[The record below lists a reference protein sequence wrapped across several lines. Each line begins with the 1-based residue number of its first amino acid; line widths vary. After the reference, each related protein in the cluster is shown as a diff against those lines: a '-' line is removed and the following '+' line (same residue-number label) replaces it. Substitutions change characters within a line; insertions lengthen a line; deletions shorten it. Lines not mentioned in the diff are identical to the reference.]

1 MILRDDIIE
10 IGRYNKPHGV
20 NGEISASLDVDID
33 VLGEFSCLISDI
45 DGIYVP
51 FFVEAMRTKSVST
64 ALLTIDGIANEDQAV
79 LLVNKD
85 IYVLK
90 SEYEK
95 LSDDEDC
102 DEMPIDYFIGFKMTT
117 DEGEDVGTIVDVDDT
132 TENVL
137 FIVER
142 PDGDEVSVPA
152 ADELIT
158 DLDLDGKRIEM
169 SLPAGLL
176 EL

>member
-1 MILRDDIIE
+1 MITRDDIIE

-20 NGEISASLDVDID
+20 NGEISASIDVDID
-33 VLGEFSCLISDI
+33 VLDQFSCLISDI

-51 FFVEAMRTKSVST
+51 FFVESRRSKSAST
-64 ALLTIDGIANEDQAV
+64 ALLTIDGITNEDQAA

-90 SEYEK
+90 LEYEQ

-102 DEMPIDYFIGFKMTT
+102 DELPIDYFIGFELK
-117 DEGEDVGTIVDVDDT
+117 DGDDVVGTIVDVDDS

-137 FIVER
+137 FVVER
-142 PDGDEVSVPA
+142 PSGDEVAVPA

-158 DLDLDGKRIEM
+158 ELDLEGKVIEM

-176 EL
+176 DL

>member
-33 VLGEFSCLISDI
+33 VLGEFSCLICDI

>member
-10 IGRYNKPHGV
+10 IGCYNKPHGV
-20 NGEISASLDVDID
+20 NGEISATLDVDID
-33 VLGEFSCLISDI
+33 LLDSFSCLISDI
-45 DGIYVP
+45 DGIFVP
-51 FFVEAMRTKSVST
+51 FFVEKKRPKGAST
-64 ALLTIDGIANEDQAV
+64 ALLTIDGITSEVQAA

-85 IYVLK
+85 IHVLK

-102 DEMPIDYFIGFKMTT
+102 DELPIDFFIGFELTASDGT
-117 DEGEDVGTIVDVDDT
+117 QVGTIVDVDDA

-142 PDGDEVSVPA
+142 PDGDEIPVPA
-152 ADELIT
+152 ADELIVA
-158 DLDLDGKRIEM
+158 LDVEARTIEM
-169 SLPAGLL
+169 DLPQGLL

>member
-33 VLGEFSCLISDI
+33 VLGGFSCLISDI

-51 FFVEAMRTKSVST
+51 FFVEAMRTKSAST
-64 ALLTIDGIANEDQAV
+64 ALLTIDGIANEEQAA

-85 IYVLK
+85 VFVLK

-95 LSDDEDC
+95 LSYDEDC
-102 DEMPIDYFIGFKMTT
+102 DEMPIDYFIGFTLTT
-117 DEGEDVGTIVDVDDT
+117 DEGETVGEIVDVDDST
-132 TENVL
+132 DNVL

-142 PDGDEVSVPA
+142 QDGSEVSIPA
-152 ADELIT
+152 ADELLT
-158 DLDLDGKRIEM
+158 NLDLEGKSIEM
-169 SLPAGLL
+169 ALPVGLL
-176 EL
+176 DL

>member
-20 NGEISASLDVDID
+20 NGEISASIDVDID
-33 VLGEFSCLISDI
+33 VLGSFSCLVSDI
-45 DGIYVP
+45 DGIFVP
-51 FFVEAMRTKSVST
+51 FFVEAMRPKGAST
-64 ALLTIDGIANEDQAV
+64 ALLTIDGIASEVEAA

-90 SEYEK
+90 SEYES
-95 LSDDEDC
+95 LSDEEDC
-102 DEMPIDYFIGFKMTT
+102 DELPIDYFIGFKMVADDGT
-117 DEGEDVGTIVDVDDT
+117 EIGTIADVDDA

-142 PDGDEVSVPA
+142 PDGDEVQIPA
-152 ADELIT
+152 ADDFIVS
-158 DLDLDGKRIEM
+158 LDIDAKVMEM
-169 SLPAGLL
+169 NLPMGLL

>member
-1 MILRDDIIE
+1 MILRDEIID

-20 NGEISASLDVDID
+20 NGEISASLDVDTD

-45 DGIYVP
+45 DGIFVP
-51 FFVEAMRTKSVST
+51 FFVNAMRSKGAST
-64 ALLTIDGIANEDQAV
+64 ALLTIDGIANERDAA

-90 SEYEK
+90 REYEQ
-95 LSDDEDC
+95 LSEDEDC
-102 DEMPIDYFIGFKMTT
+102 DELPLDYFIGFRISAY
-117 DEGEDVGTIVDVDDT
+117 DGEIVGEIIDVDDS

-142 PDGDEVSVPA
+142 PDGNEVAVPA

-158 DLDLDGKRIEM
+158 GLDVENKTMEM
-169 SLPAGLL
+169 SLPKGLL

>member
-20 NGEISASLDVDID
+20 SGEISASLDVDID

-45 DGIYVP
+45 DGIFVP

-64 ALLTIDGIANEDQAV
+64 ALLTIDGIANEDQAA

-117 DEGEDVGTIVDVDDT
+117 DEGEVVGDIVDVDDS

-142 PDGDEVSVPA
+142 PDGNEVSVPA

-158 DLDLDGKRIEM
+158 NLDLDGKTIEM
-169 SLPAGLL
+169 ALPMGLL